1 MMSDDADLVNRA
13 LAQWAAVR
21 ASRAAMR
28 EAQAAGWPVVVVN
41 DPLLLLDDDHLR
53 ARGVWVTA
61 KHPVAGALTYP
72 GAPWRVDGGGW
83 ALLRAAPT
91 LGQDTDAVLVEVLAT
106 PLMITARTRTGRRLR
121 RVHARGGPP
130 GSHWMHHNG
139 TQIIDMQDEAL
150 AFAETYALAFYRPP
164 EADGKTG
171 AQEIFLRVRYL
182 DRVEKRDGQWKIAHR
197 RVVYSPCHILPIAQ
211 EFPLVGDIIHEDSY
225 PTDPAY
231 SW

>member
-1 MMSDDADLVNRA
+1 VERDPELQQLIDESAIRKLLASYPRA
-13 LAQWAAVR
+13 LDRQDHELLASLFHPDAVDDHGAYNGPAAGFVEFM
-21 ASRAAMR
+21 RAA
-28 EAQAAGWPVVVVN
+28 G
-41 DPLLLLDDDHLR
+41 
-53 ARGVWVTA
+53 T
-61 KHPVAGALTYP
+61 
-72 GAPWRVDGGGW
+72 
-83 ALLRAAPT
+83 
-91 LGQDTDAVLVEVLAT
+91 
-106 PLMITARTRTGRRLR
+106 
-121 RVHARGGPP
+121 P